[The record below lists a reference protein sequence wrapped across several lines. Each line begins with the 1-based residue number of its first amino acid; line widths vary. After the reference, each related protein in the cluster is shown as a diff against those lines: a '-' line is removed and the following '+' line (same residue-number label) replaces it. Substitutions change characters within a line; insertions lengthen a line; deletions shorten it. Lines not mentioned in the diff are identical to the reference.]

1 MNMPIGR
8 RTEASMESRANARCA
23 SERAGER
30 GQSLFEF
37 ALVLP
42 LLMLI
47 LLGMIVFGIAL
58 NNYLELTNG
67 TTAAAQAISIARGQ
81 TLDPCAAVTAPFYA
95 AAYNLTQTNVKFTIT
110 ISSPPPNPA
119 VLYTLAA
126 NQANPS
132 CASAST
138 TTGTA
143 ADLIQ
148 GDTATV
154 MVTYPCN
161 LKIFGVNFGP
171 PTCVLTAQ
179 TAESI
184 Q

>member
-1 MNMPIGR
+1 MDMPIGR
-8 RTEASMESRANARCA
+8 RTEASMELRANARCRRD
-23 SERAGER
+23 RAGER

-42 LLMLI
+42 I
-47 LLGMIVFGIAL
+47 LLLLLFGMIVFGFAI

-67 TTAAAQAISIARGQ
+67 TTAGAQALSIIRGQ
-81 TLDPCAAVTAPFYA
+81 NIDPCAAVTAPFYA

-110 ISSPPPNPA
+110 VSSPPPGGA
-119 VLYTLAA
+119 VLYTLAS

-132 CASAST
+132 CA
-138 TTGTA
+138 A
-143 ADLIQ
+143 ATSDLIQ

-154 MVTYPCN
+154 TVTYPCN
-161 LKIFGVNFGP
+161 FKVMGFNFGP

-184 Q
+184 E

>member
-1 MNMPIGR
+1 MDILTGR
-8 RTEASMESRANARCA
+8 RTDASMELRANARCTSA
-23 SERAGER
+23 RAGER

-42 LLMLI
+42 LVMLV
-47 LLGMIVFGIAL
+47 LLGMIIFGIAL

-67 TTAAAQAISIARGQ
+67 TTAGAQALSIVRGQ
-81 TLDPCAAVTAPFYA
+81 AVDPCAAVTAPFYA
-95 AAYNLTQTNVKFTIT
+95 AAYNLTQANVKFTIT
-110 ISSPPPNPA
+110 VSSPPPGA
-119 VLYTLAA
+119 TVLYTLASS
-126 NQANPS
+126 QANPT
-132 CASAST
+132 CAAAT
-138 TTGTA
+138 

-154 MVTYPCN
+154 TTTYPCN
-161 LKIFGVNFGP
+161 LKFFGFNFGP